1 MNRKIPGRNYL
12 ILILLFIITI
22 GGAISFYIVYSNASN
37 EELKI
42 PVLRDKVA
50 EIKTGDVDVFLSEN
64 PDALIYVGVAN
75 DENSRKL
82 EKDLID
88 LIDRK
93 QIELVYVNLTDLT
106 EKERT
111 DFYKSMNDNYSSGEK
126 KLSNYPAFI
135 IIKNQKIYDL
145 VQRNSHDL
153 YLGDVEQLLDIY
165 EIGEKNA

>member
-22 GGAISFYIVYSNASN
+22 GGAISFYIVYNNASN

-50 EIKTGDVDVFLSEN
+50 EIKTGGVDVFLSEN

-75 DENSRKL
+75 DDNSRKL
-82 EKDLID
+82 EKDLIE
-88 LIDRK
+88 LINKK
-93 QIELVYVNLTDLT
+93 QIELVYINITDLT
-106 EKERT
+106 ESERK
-111 DFYKSMNDNYSSGEK
+111 DFYKDFNDKYSQGEK

-135 IIKNQKIYDL
+135 IVRNQKVYDM
-145 VQRNSHDL
+145 VQRNSRDL
-153 YLGDVEQLLDIY
+153 YLGDIEQLLDIY